1 MRIAFFGGTF
11 DPPHLGHLTI
21 ARAAAERLSLD
32 RVLFAP
38 VGSQPLKQDSSIVAF
53 ADRMAMVKLAVAGD
67 PRYVASDIDA
77 PRADRQPNYTINTI
91 LELKETLNTEDRLFC
106 LIGADSFLSLRHWYR
121 ASELLFTCD
130 FIVAGRPGFDLT
142 DTEQYLLPAAR
153 IVGDPVRTSRLD
165 TVKLKND
172 AGKQTTLYF
181 LPDLHEDISATELR
195 EALAKPGT
203 EAEQLPPSVADYI
216 QQHHLYRG

>member
-21 ARAAAERLSLD
+21 ARAAADRLSLD

-38 VGSQPLKQDSSIVAF
+38 VGSQPLKQDSSIAAF

-67 PRYVASDIDA
+67 PRYAASDIDA
-77 PRADRQPNYTINTI
+77 PRADGQPNYTIDTI
-91 LELKETLNTEDRLFC
+91 LRLKDTLNVEDRIFC

-121 ASELLFTCD
+121 AFELLFACE
-130 FIVAGRPGFDLT
+130 FIVAGRPGFDLA
-142 DTEQYLLPAAR
+142 DAEQSLSPSAR
-153 IVGDPVRTSRLD
+153 IVGDPMHTPGLD
-165 TVKLKND
+165 TVKLTND
-172 AGKQTTLYF
+172 AGKHATLYF

-203 EAEQLPPSVADYI
+203 PAQELPPSVAEYI